1 MKAVY
6 NISYGLYILTAKDE
20 KMNGCVINTLCQ
32 VTTSPNRVVITVNK
46 DNLTTSI
53 IQKTKRFNVSI
64 LDATTKFELISHFGF
79 QSGKNVDKFESFKD
93 FKLAENEI
101 AYITKSANSYITAKV
116 VDEKDLGTHIMFLA
130 DVEGDFVL
138 SNEPSLTYA
147 DYQKNLKPKPR
158 AEVKKVVHVCRICGF
173 VYEGDPL
180 PEDFVCPWCKHGAV
194 DFERQEK

>member
-32 VTTSPNRVVITVNK
+32 VTTTPNRIVITVNK

-53 IQKTKRFNVSI
+53 IQKTKRFNISI
-64 LDATTKFELISHFGF
+64 LDTTAQFELISHFGF
-79 QSGKNVDKFESFKD
+79 QSGKNVDKFETFKEY
-93 FKLAENEI
+93 KLADNEI
-101 AYITKSANSYITAKV
+101 AYITKNTNAYITAKV
-116 VDEKDLGTHIMFLA
+116 IDEKDLGTHIMFYA
-130 DVEGDFVL
+130 DIEGDFVL

-147 DYQKNLKPKPR
+147 YYQQNLKPKPN
-158 AEVKKVVHVCRICGF
+158 ESGKKVVHVCRICGY

-180 PEDFVCPWCKHGAV
+180 PEDFVCPWCKHGAS
-194 DFERQEK
+194 DFEKQEK